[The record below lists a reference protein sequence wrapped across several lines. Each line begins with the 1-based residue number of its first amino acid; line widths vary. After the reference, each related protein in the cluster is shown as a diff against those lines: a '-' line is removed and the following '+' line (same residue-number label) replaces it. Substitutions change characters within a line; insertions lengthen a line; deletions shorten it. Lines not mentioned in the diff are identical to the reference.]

1 MITIKI
7 SLFQYNN
14 KFVDSDNKLIV
25 LSPVKELI
33 TLLIL
38 IITLKAPL
46 IYIRCQKNNKI
57 LQRKTISNTIHL
69 KFKKHNKI
77 KSSHLKVL
85 MFYHLNMLGLKRKQ
99 ASKCLVTVLEK
110 LLTSSRSKKI
120 SKIGLLEKEKQKFKH
135 FL

>member
-99 ASKCLVTVLEK
+99 ASKFLVTVLEK